1 MSELQTASLCEIAA
15 QKRCI
20 GFFLRDSDNQPVN
33 VRDTQI
39 SARNHKLE
47 EMP

>member
-1 MSELQTASLCEIAA
+1 MSKLQAASLHEVVD

-20 GFFLRDSDNQPVN
+20 GFGRDSNNQPIN

-39 SARNHKLE
+39 SAGNHKLE